1 MDLKSL
7 AVSKTYTDISVEG
20 AGAIKG
26 KNCVISSEVIEG
38 GHRVTAGWYRDSD
51 DAYQELH
58 FDVMNGVDGA
68 DGADGKD
75 GKDGVDGVQP
85 VLSIGTVTKGTTA
98 SATITGTAA
107 DPKLNLVLPQG
118 DTGVGIVSIA
128 KTATSGIT
136 DTYTVTYS
144 NSNTDTFTVTNGD
157 SVVSA
162 SVDDFNNLSF
172 TMASGADINAG
183 QIQLKGQQGYFP
195 CGAELIWN
203 GTTAPQGFLMC
214 DGSEYLKTAYP
225 QLAAFLAATDTAQG
239 TTYFAGSDSAHFKV
253 PDAKGEYYRGAGTNS
268 HTGQGNGGL
277 VGEHQDASE
286 ILKTYGEDSAFDYPS
301 ISATDFENT
310 FDSVK
315 NYPNK
320 TYRKTSGTSTGWD
333 VNAKTYTA
341 RPTSTSK
348 NYIIAYQ
355 DIYLAPRHQY
365 STEEQVVG
373 VDVDG
378 RPIYERKFT
387 NVNVSSS
394 TVINT
399 GIKNIQDI
407 IDFNCV
413 FHYTSTVNEFLP
425 NVPGDP
431 GALNTNWSI
440 GVSRFVENSAGE
452 MQFNLNQHSSWSQRT
467 NRYINYTIQYTKTTD
482 IVS

>member
-1 MDLKSL
+1 MGLDVIAIGK
-7 AVSKTYTDISVEG
+7 AQKYTDISVEG

-26 KNCVISSEVIEG
+26 KNCVVSSEVIEG
-38 GHRVTAGWYRDSD
+38 GHRLTVGWYRDSD
-51 DAYQELH
+51 DAYQEFY
-58 FDVMNGVDGA
+58 FDVMNGVDGI
-68 DGADGKD
+68 
-75 GKDGVDGVQP
+75 DGVQP

-118 DTGVGIVSIA
+118 DTGVGIVSIT

-144 NSNTDTFTVTNGD
+144 NGNTDTFTVTNGD

-162 SVDDFNNLSF
+162 NVDDFNNLSF
-172 TMASGADINAG
+172 TMASGNDINAG

-239 TTYFAGSDSAHFKV
+239 TTYFAGSNSAHFKV

-268 HTGQGNGGL
+268 HTNQGNGGK
-277 VGEHQDASE
+277 VGEHQDATQS
-286 ILKTYGEDSAFDYPS
+286 IDIGTWSDSSSGNIQWVSNGVSTNVDSRIGAVTGARQYAARSGVDNRNTDYR
-301 ISATDFENT
+301 
-310 FDSVK
+310 
-315 NYPNK
+315 Y
-320 TYRKTSGTSTGWD
+320 
-333 VNAKTYTA
+333 YTA

-373 VDVDG
+373 TWIDG
-378 RPIYERKFT
+378 RNVYEKTIEIAKASFIEEAT
-387 NVNVSSS
+387 FLLSYSLSSLNIDIPFVQTCYAEYYNTKTYYVSLPYLMMVSNNNSFIGNEVLSYSIDDNTLYLSVGS
-394 TVINT
+394 TA
-399 GIKNIQDI
+399 K
-407 IDFNCV
+407 
-413 FHYTSTVNEFLP
+413 
-425 NVPGDP
+425 
-431 GALNTNWSI
+431 
-440 GVSRFVENSAGE
+440 SRL
-452 MQFNLNQHSSWSQRT
+452 QKLYLILR
-467 NRYINYTIQYTKTTD
+467 YTKTTD
-482 IVS
+482 TVS

>member
-1 MDLKSL
+1 MSL
-7 AVSKTYTDISVEG
+7 DVIAIGKAQKYTDISVEG

-26 KNCVISSEVIEG
+26 KNCVVSSTVIEG
-38 GHRVTAGWYRDSD
+38 GHRVTVGWYRDSD
-51 DAYQELH
+51 DAYQEFY
-58 FDVMNGVDGA
+58 FDVMDGV

-128 KTATSGIT
+128 KTDTSGII

-144 NSNTDTFTVTNGD
+144 NGNTDTFTVTNGD

-172 TMASGADINAG
+172 TMASGNGINVG

-277 VGEHQDASE
+277 VGEHQDATEHRE
-286 ILKTYGEDSAFDYPS
+286 IANSSSTTAVMIGRALIQNYDGRINPSSVEDANAVFINGSAAGGKLGAY
-301 ISATDFENT
+301 
-310 FDSVK
+310 
-315 NYPNK
+315 Y
-320 TYRKTSGTSTGWD
+320 
-333 VNAKTYTA
+333 A

-365 STEEQVVG
+365 STEEHVVG
-373 VDVDG
+373 TWIDG
-378 RPIYERKFT
+378 RPVYEIT
-387 NVNVSSS
+387 NEVTKSQMTKDADYQYSYSLSNLSIDNLVDSSCVGIPSSGNAELYLPFIPYNNNGIISNYGAAYELHPATIALTAQS
-394 TVINT
+394 TTMGRIN
-399 GIKNIQDI
+399 GI
-407 IDFNCV
+407 
-413 FHYTSTVNEFLP
+413 
-425 NVPGDP
+425 
-431 GALNTNWSI
+431 
-440 GVSRFVENSAGE
+440 R
-452 MQFNLNQHSSWSQRT
+452 
-467 NRYINYTIQYTKTTD
+467 YTIQYTKTTD

>member
-1 MDLKSL
+1 MSL
-7 AVSKTYTDISVEG
+7 DVIAIGKAKNYTDDSIEG
-20 AGAIKG
+20 YSDVIKG
-26 KNCVISSEVIEG
+26 KNCVVSSTVIEG
-38 GHRVTAGWYRDSD
+38 GHRVTVGWYRDSD
-51 DAYQELH
+51 DAYQEFY
-58 FDVMNGVDGA
+58 FDVMDGV

-128 KTATSGIT
+128 KTDTSGIT
-136 DTYTVTYS
+136 DTYTVTYD
-144 NSNTDTFTVTNGD
+144 NDNTDTFTVTNGD

-162 SVDDFNNLSF
+162 SVDELNNLSF
-172 TMASGADINAG
+172 TMASGNDINAG

-268 HTGQGNGGL
+268 HTGQGNGGN
-277 VGEHQDASE
+277 VGEHQDATVIPNVGAAGNNNNPRIIATTIDPTNYVQNE
-286 ILKTYGEDSAFDYPS
+286 DTALKNE
-301 ISATDFENT
+301 
-310 FDSVK
+310 
-315 NYPNK
+315 
-320 TYRKTSGTSTGWD
+320 
-333 VNAKTYTA
+333 NAKTFQCIKTGDAWSGSNDILKYTV

-348 NYIIAYQ
+348 NNIIAYQ

-365 STEEQVVG
+365 STEEHVVG
-373 VDVDG
+373 TWIDR
-378 RPIYERKFT
+378 RPVYERILTLNPLPVNNTVLLTDVSEIIDQKGHLNWHDSTGDYQLEFPFSEYSSGNT
-387 NVNVSSS
+387 RNCAVRLNNNSEAYMFCVNVPS
-394 TVINT
+394 
-399 GIKNIQDI
+399 QI
-407 IDFNCV
+407 I
-413 FHYTSTVNEFLP
+413 
-425 NVPGDP
+425 
-431 GALNTNWSI
+431 
-440 GVSRFVENSAGE
+440 SA
-452 MQFNLNQHSSWSQRT
+452 
-467 NRYINYTIQYTKTTD
+467 YITIQYTKTTD

>member
-26 KNCVISSEVIEG
+26 KNCVISSEEIEG

-58 FDVMNGVDGA
+58 FDVMNGV

-172 TMASGADINAG
+172 TMASGVDINAG
-183 QIQLKGQQGYFP
+183 QIQLKGQQGYIP
-195 CGAELIWN
+195 CGTRIGYY
-203 GTTAPQGFLMC
+203 GTTAPQGFLLC
-214 DGSEYLKTAYP
+214 DGSEYLKTQYP
-225 QLAAFLAATDTAQG
+225 QLAALLAATDTAQS
-239 TTYFAGSDSAHFKV
+239 TTYFAGSDAQHFKV
-253 PDAKGEYYRGAGTNS
+253 PDKRGEFTRGAGTNS
-268 HTGQGNGGL
+268 HTGQGNGGN
-277 VGEHQDASE
+277 VGEHQDATEHRE
-286 ILKTYGEDSAFDYPS
+286 IANSSSTTAVMIGRALIQNYDGRINPSSAEDANAVF
-301 ISATDFENT
+301 
-310 FDSVK
+310 
-315 NYPNK
+315 
-320 TYRKTSGTSTGWD
+320 TSGSASGGKLG
-333 VNAKTYTA
+333 AYTA
-341 RPTSTSK
+341 RPTATSE
-348 NYIIAYQ
+348 NEIIAYQ

-365 STEEQVVG
+365 STEEHVVG
-373 VDVDG
+373 TWIDG
-378 RPIYERKFT
+378 KPIYQKTFVLPTVTSNT
-387 NVNVSSS
+387 NIELAVNVDEIVSHDEHWTSGTGSNEIIHSTQYYFSSNDNVYISVYVRKS
-394 TVINT
+394 TDKLGTYISYSGTRSNFVI
-399 GIKNIQDI
+399 
-407 IDFNCV
+407 
-413 FHYTSTVNEFLP
+413 TV
-425 NVPGDP
+425 
-431 GALNTNWSI
+431 
-440 GVSRFVENSAGE
+440 R
-452 MQFNLNQHSSWSQRT
+452 
-467 NRYINYTIQYTKTTD
+467 YTKTTD